1 MHLHEEVP
9 VETRREVLH
18 EAVPVKIRRE
28 MLHEAVP
35 VESRTVFLCFFCTYR
50 DDVIVMSSL
59 CRGIMRK
66 REYRVCSQKTI
77 ST

>member
-1 MHLHEEVP
+1 VVQQTIKGTMHLHEEVP

-35 VESRTVFLCFFCTYR
+35 VESRTVFLCFFLYVQR
-50 DDVIVMSSL
+50 
-59 CRGIMRK
+59 
-66 REYRVCSQKTI
+66 
-77 ST
+77 

>member
-35 VESRTVFLCFFCTYR
+35 VESRTVFLCFFLYVQR
-50 DDVIVMSSL
+50 
-59 CRGIMRK
+59 
-66 REYRVCSQKTI
+66 
-77 ST
+77 